1 MGNDNYEDGPIDE
14 EGFGDY
20 IKKSQYYANIPDN
33 PYAQQYMIIHKPPT
47 VIKHPDELI
56 DGTIQMAY
64 IKDEKTMLIYQRD
77 GRLLTRLFD
86 MASRS
91 RGLQGLFETLYF
103 SWRGEIKMTAALEG
117 KERNLQSFLE
127 PEVGAKGFTFPWTK
141 RKKQTKQRKQLMDYM
156 VPEDQGGSIYD

>member
-1 MGNDNYEDGPIDE
+1 MGNDSNQPKKLDP

-20 IKKSQYYANIPDN
+20 IKRSSFYANIPDN
-33 PYAQQYMIIHKPPT
+33 PYAQQYMIVHRPP
-47 VIKHPDELI
+47 VEIKHPDEII

-64 IKDEKTMLIYQRD
+64 LKDGKTMLIYQRD

-91 RGLQGLFETLYF
+91 IGLGSVFETLYYG
-103 SWRGEIKMTAALEG
+103 WRGEIKMTSALEG

-127 PEVGAKGFTFPWTK
+127 PEMSARGFTFPWTK
-141 RKKQTKQRKQLMDYM
+141 KKKAKQKKQLMDYM
-156 VPEDQGGSIYD
+156 VPEDQGGGIYD